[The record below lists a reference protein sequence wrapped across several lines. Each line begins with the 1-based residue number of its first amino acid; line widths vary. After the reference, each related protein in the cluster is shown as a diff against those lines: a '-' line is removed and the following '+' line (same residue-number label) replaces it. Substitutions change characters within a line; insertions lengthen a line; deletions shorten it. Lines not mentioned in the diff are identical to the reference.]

1 MKDLFA
7 DLFATINMGIMLSL
21 VIALVVFIVK
31 AIISSVD
38 DKDAKDTKDDKDGK
52 AEFFADHPSIEKRLE
67 PFEHATVNFV
77 DKFDED
83 FYLNKFYSNSNHYSK
98 GYWLGKFRDACQSA
112 ALFRNKYYDIVK
124 IRGLGQEKL
133 SYVYK
138 LEDEFVEVYRKIA
151 AMMNLDDVKPGRMN
165 SLIMELEGTSG
176 QMEDLL
182 GSLVEEVPC
191 VNSEENQSTVESK
204 PYAALVKIMKEHES
218 NEDVAT
224 LGDEILKLYVEW
236 NQVIKTGLMDEFF
249 ETRKMLDDLT
259 ERLSD
264 LANGQCSK
272 EIITKQYE
280 KAKKNISLLQEIAE
294 IRMKNDAE
302 TVEDEL
308 NLDSWSTVLESILKQ
323 EQLKI

>member
-31 AIISSVD
+31 AIVSSGD
-38 DKDAKDTKDDKDGK
+38 DKDAKDAKDDKDGK
-52 AEFFADHPSIEKRLE
+52 AEFFADHPSIERRLE
-67 PFEHATVNFV
+67 PFKLATADFV
-77 DKFDED
+77 DKFGRE
-83 FYLNKFYSNSNHYSK
+83 FCLNSEHY
-98 GYWLGKFRDACQSA
+98 GRFWDACQSA
-112 ALFRNKYYDIVK
+112 VLFRNKYYDIVK

-133 SYVYK
+133 SDVYK

-151 AMMNLDDVKPGRMN
+151 AVMKLDDVNPERMK
-165 SLIMELEGTSG
+165 SLIAELEFTSE
-176 QMEDLL
+176 QMENLL
-182 GSLVEEVPC
+182 GSLVEEVPY

-224 LGDEILKLYVEW
+224 LGDEILKLYVAW

-264 LANGQCSK
+264 LANGQC
-272 EIITKQYE
+272 
-280 KAKKNISLLQEIAE
+280 
-294 IRMKNDAE
+294 R
-302 TVEDEL
+302 
-308 NLDSWSTVLESILKQ
+308 
-323 EQLKI
+323 